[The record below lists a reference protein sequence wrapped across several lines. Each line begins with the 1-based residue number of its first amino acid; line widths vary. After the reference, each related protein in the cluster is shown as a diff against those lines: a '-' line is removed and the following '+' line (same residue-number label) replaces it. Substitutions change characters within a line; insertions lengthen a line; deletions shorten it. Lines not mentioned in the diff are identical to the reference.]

1 MTQSSIE
8 KTSGI
13 VEAVIHRAGKLFR
26 KNGYQKTTVDDI
38 ASALHISKKTL
49 YKVFPSKE
57 TILHE
62 ALWHETKEVLKIFN
76 ETLPSDSR
84 ADTELL
90 SWCRF
95 IFTDRME
102 RNEDGYFWSI
112 HSGDSLIK
120 EAALDAIKRVVY
132 TIYNDGRSHGIF
144 KPIQPAFASTAIVS
158 IITTALNSI
167 HAVTNPHS
175 MFNEALD
182 MIEDSVSY
190 RHRVP
195 SGGFTK
201 DC

>member
-1 MTQSSIE
+1 MSLSSVE
-8 KTSGI
+8 KTSEI
-13 VEAVIHRAGKLFR
+13 VDTVIDCVGKLFR
-26 KNGYQKTTVDDI
+26 KNGYKKTTVDDI

-112 HSGDSLIK
+112 HSGDSFIQD
-120 EAALDAIKRVVY
+120 AALDALKRVVY
-132 TIYNDGRSHGIF
+132 TIYNEGRSHGLF
-144 KPIQPAFASTAIVS
+144 KPIHPGFASAAIVS
-158 IITTALNSI
+158 IITTALNSFHTVGDQI
-167 HAVTNPHS
+167 S
-175 MFNEALD
+175 MFNEALG
-182 MIEDSVSY
+182 MIKDSVS
-190 RHRVP
+190 RKQRLP
-195 SGGFTK
+195 SGSFK
-201 DC
+201 REF